1 MCVVFFDEL
10 RGPRCGVYGGQGVVR
25 KGIEAGVDEAS
36 RVPAGS
42 SGGEDQSMG
51 GASRGVRDEYT
62 L

>member
-1 MCVVFFDEL
+1 M
-10 RGPRCGVYGGQGVVR
+10 YGGQGVVR